1 MSAPN
6 PDCPGCRAL
15 QAQVQELQALV
26 VQLQTQVQELTARLN
41 QNSRNSGRPPS
52 ADPPQLRAQR
62 PTPPP
67 SGRKPGGQPGHK
79 GRTRCSLPPD
89 QVVVCVPE
97 VCARCGET
105 LPAEAGSSDPPPRVH
120 QVVELPPVA
129 VQVTEYQV
137 QARACP
143 GCGHCTWATLPAGGS
158 PRGEGPRLQAFCALL
173 TGRHRLSRRQVREL
187 LRDLCGWTP
196 ALGTLL
202 ALEAATSAALAAP
215 VAQLAAA
222 VAAAPVANVDETS
235 WREGKER
242 PSLWTVV
249 TRMGVLFRIGSRG
262 SATFQALLPPSG
274 ERLVGS
280 DRYVVYDGLPPEQR
294 QLCWAHLV
302 RNFQALIDRGG
313 TGALVGRWALAE
325 SAKLFALWHR
335 FRREER
341 TREELLTELVP
352 IQDAF
357 RTLLRLGETGACPKT
372 AALCTHLLDRW
383 EALWNFALWE
393 GVEPTNNAAE
403 RALRPAV
410 LWRKGSFGHKSAA
423 GRQFVERMLTTVS
436 TLRLHG
442 RAVLPFLTEV
452 CAAAISSEPPPSL
465 LPSSP

>member
-1 MSAPN
+1 VSAPD
-6 PDCPGCRAL
+6 PECPGCRAL
-15 QAQVQELQALV
+15 RTEVQELQALV
-26 VQLQTQVQELTARLN
+26 AQLQAQVQELTARLN

-52 ADPPQLRAQR
+52 ADPPHLRAQR

-89 QVVVCVPE
+89 QVVVRVPE
-97 VCARCGET
+97 ACAHCGAV
-105 LPAEAGSSDPPPRVH
+105 LPAAARGDEPAPRVH

-129 VQVTEYQV
+129 LQVTEYQL

-143 GCGHCTWATLPAGGS
+143 GCGHCTWGTLPADVA

-187 LRDLCGWTP
+187 LRDLCGWAP
-196 ALGTLL
+196 ALGTLV
-202 ALEAATSAALAAP
+202 ALEAATSTALAVP

-222 VAAAPVANVDETS
+222 VAAAREANVDETS

-242 PSLWTVV
+242 PSLWTAV
-249 TRMGVLFRIGSRG
+249 TTVGVLFRIGSRG

-294 QLCWAHLV
+294 QICWAHLL
-302 RNFQALIDRGG
+302 RNFQALLDRGG
-313 TGALVGRWALAE
+313 PGALVGRWALAE

-335 FRREER
+335 FRRDEL
-341 TREELLTELVP
+341 TRADLLTELVP

-357 RTLLRLGETGACPKT
+357 RTLLRLGETGACSKT

-383 EALWNFALWE
+383 EALWNFALRE
-393 GVEPTNNAAE
+393 GVEPTNNVAE

-423 GRQFVERMLTTVS
+423 GREFVERMLTVVATS
-436 TLRLHG
+436 RMHG
-442 RAVLPFLTEV
+442 RAVLPFLTEA
-452 CAAAISSEPPPSL
+452 CQATISGEPAPSL